1 MNRVPITRVVGAAA
15 SKAKRSVAHTLSTPT
30 RKMSMQV
37 MRPAPFSDVK
47 PKLSFGNKARGEA
60 LLSGQFHYAGQQL
73 NVGLQGDPWTVAC
86 PSERF
91 AAWLH
96 GFGWLEDLGNLKQ
109 PAAEVRARFLVDG
122 WIAVYGGYNEFAWD
136 LSILTPRLYSWLVNW
151 APLLSADSGGEAGAA
166 RRGAVLRQM
175 KYLRKNYAKTEPGL
189 PRFLAALTLAMGGA
203 RLADKSEAYL
213 DRGLD
218 WLDDE
223 IELQILPDG
232 GHISRSPEEALR
244 ALETLMLLDDIL
256 DGRGIARTKAMGRAI
271 DRLQPIV
278 PFFLHTDG
286 GLACF
291 NGGGEGDKKRIAK
304 ILKSAALTSRPFG
317 YSPHTGY
324 QRLDQGGSVMVI
336 DTGATSSS
344 PFDKEAHLAPLAF
357 ELSTQTGR
365 MIVNCGWSPE
375 QPLSWRGPVRSTA
388 AHSSLT
394 LGNQSAGKIL
404 EGGYREALLG
414 AVIERGTE
422 GVKAQRKEQVTGVWL
437 ETGHNGYVDDTGLMH
452 RRRFYMTQDG
462 HDIRGEDSLYLP
474 VGDAPKRR
482 DAIPFT
488 IRFHLHPSCRVT
500 LAQDQKSALIIQG
513 GKTGWRMRTDGGP
526 LSIEQSY
533 YLGAGEKPQKSS
545 QVVIRGNAFAD
556 SDGETQSNRV
566 RWSLR
571 MLEARNN
578 TRAG

>member
-1 MNRVPITRVVGAAA
+1 MNRVPLTRVVGSAAA
-15 SKAKRSVAHTLSTPT
+15 KAKRSFAEVLSTPT

-47 PKLSFGNKARGEA
+47 PKLIFGDKARGEA
-60 LLSGQFHYAGQQL
+60 LMRGEFRHAGQQL

-86 PSERF
+86 PSQRF

-96 GFGWLEDLGNLKQ
+96 SFHWVEDIGAAKQ
-109 PAAEVRARFLVDG
+109 PSAEVRARFLVDG
-122 WIAVYGGYNEFAWD
+122 WIGVYGGFNEFAWN
-136 LSILTPRLYSWLVNW
+136 LSILTPRLYHWLTHW
-151 APLLSADSGGEAGAA
+151 SPLLSIDSGGDAGAA
-166 RRGAVLRQM
+166 RRGSVLKQM

-203 RLADKSEAYL
+203 RLADKSDSYL
-213 DRGLD
+213 GRGLD

-232 GHISRSPEEALR
+232 GHISRSPEAALKALEAL
-244 ALETLMLLDDIL
+244 MVLDDIL
-256 DGRGIARTKAMGRAI
+256 DARGVARTKAMGRAI
-271 DRLQPIV
+271 DRLQPIL

-291 NGGGEGDKKRIAK
+291 NGGGEGHKKRIAK
-304 ILKSAALTSRPFG
+304 ILKTAALTSRPFG

-324 QRLDQGGSVMVI
+324 QRLAQGGSVMII
-336 DTGATSSS
+336 DTGETAAV
-344 PFDKEAHLAPLAF
+344 PFDKEAHLSPLAF
-357 ELSTQTGR
+357 ELSTETGR

-375 QPLSWRGPVRSTA
+375 QPESWRAPVRATA
-388 AHSSLT
+388 AHSTLT
-394 LGNQSAGKIL
+394 LGDQSAGKIL
-404 EGGYREALLG
+404 EDGYRARLLG
-414 AVIERGTE
+414 PVVERDVGD
-422 GVKAQRKEQVTGVWL
+422 VKAQRKEQVTGVWL
-437 ETGHNGYVDDTGLMH
+437 ETTHSGYKDDTGLMH

-462 HDIRGEDSLYLP
+462 LDIRGEDSLYLP
-474 VGDAPKRR
+474 VGETPKRR
-482 DAIPFT
+482 DEIPFT
-488 IRFHLHPSCRVT
+488 IRFHLHPSCRAT

-533 YLGAGEKPQKSS
+533 YLGTGETPQKSS
-545 QVVIRGNAFAD
+545 QIVIRGRAFAD

-571 MLEARNN
+571 LLEAR
-578 TRAG
+578 RS